1 MDRRDFL
8 QKGAAA
14 LLATQLGGTTLLASC
29 SGEGG
34 SSMSNQNPNQGG
46 TNAVP
51 GALKVRFLGTG
62 AADWT
67 TESYRGEHRNLSSI
81 LVDNHILI
89 DYTKTAASMI
99 PAGVNPTAVFYTH
112 SHGDHFN
119 ADDAMQLGIKT
130 VYVSI
135 SWYDTAVS
143 KFKTAAA
150 AVGKAAPQVIGMK
163 MLTPY
168 VLDGITFTALPANH
182 ATSVAGEQTVI
193 YLMEKNDAR
202 VLYAT
207 DTGGIPAV
215 GAQYA
220 GFDKHVSNPKAL
232 TGLIM
237 EATMGTDYDDD
248 FRIFTHSSVGT
259 VHRTAL
265 ALKKTNL
272 YQPKNNM
279 PVYLTHMART
289 LHPTQAELDRT
300 LPSILAAAYDGLEI
314 EF

>member
-1 MDRRDFL
+1 MQRRDFL

-14 LLATQLGGTTLLASC
+14 LLAAQLGGTSILASC
-29 SGEGG
+29 TETG
-34 SSMSNQNPNQGG
+34 SSMSKVNPNEDGG
-46 TNAVP
+46 KPVP

-67 TESYRGEHRNLSSI
+67 DESYRGEHRNLSSVLI
-81 LVDNHILI
+81 DGHILI
-89 DYTKTAASMI
+89 DFTKSANSML
-99 PAGVNPTAVFYTH
+99 PADAKPTTIFYTH
-112 SHGDHFN
+112 SHGDHFDPE
-119 ADDAMQLGIKT
+119 AAVKLGIKT
-130 VYVSI
+130 AYVGI
-135 SWYDTAVS
+135 TWYETAVA
-143 KFKTAAA
+143 KFKAAA
-150 AVGKAAPQVIGMK
+150 SAAGKAAPAVIGVK
-163 MLTPY
+163 TLTPY
-168 VLDGITFTALPANH
+168 AVDGITFTPLPANH
-182 ATSVAGEQTVI
+182 ATSVVGEQTLI

-220 GFDKHVSNPKAL
+220 GFDNHAKEKKAL

-237 EATMGTDYDDD
+237 EATMGLDHDDD

-272 YQPKNNM
+272 YKPKDNA

-289 LHPTQAELDRT
+289 LHPTQAELERT
-300 LPSILAAAYDGLEI
+300 LPSLLAPAYDGLEV